1 MTDAVENKKSFEQ
14 REKRVSDAISL
25 RRPDRVPIMMLS
37 PHYYPT
43 EVAGLS
49 KKEAL
54 NNHEKCFEAYKKM
67 TLDLE
72 LDMAPFPGSIPPAR
86 PYELMGVKQYKWAGD
101 GLGDDVGHQY
111 VEKEYMPADE
121 YDAFL
126 ENPEGFAMRTL
137 WPRMVESMAPLAQ
150 LPPLYSLLEARHLVM
165 LGGSLAGTPEFS
177 DLLQK
182 MIELGKEVVAY
193 TNALNAYYAEM
204 EAFGFPISYRTI
216 GRAPFEGITDFL
228 RGMKGSMLDMYR
240 VPDKLLAAID
250 LIAPQMTR
258 YVMTGATKSGN
269 PRVFVPL
276 HRGAD
281 GYMSD
286 EQFKK
291 FYWPSL
297 KKMLLDL
304 VEAGLTPM
312 PFFEATYD
320 SRLEYLT
327 ELPRGKMA
335 GHFEIVDRKKAKKII
350 GETMCFWGNVSAQ
363 LLVNGTP
370 AQVKDDVKD
379 LIDTFGD
386 NGGLIVDGSV
396 SIPDEANP
404 KNVAAMVE
412 TVFDYGVY

>member
-1 MTDAVENKKSFEQ
+1 
-14 REKRVSDAISL
+14 
-25 RRPDRVPIMMLS
+25 
-37 PHYYPT
+37 
-43 EVAGLS
+43 
-49 KKEAL
+49 
-54 NNHEKCFEAYKKM
+54 
-67 TLDLE
+67 
-72 LDMAPFPGSIPPAR
+72 
-86 PYELMGVKQYKWAGD
+86 
-101 GLGDDVGHQY
+101 
-111 VEKEYMPADE
+111 
-121 YDAFL
+121 
-126 ENPEGFAMRTL
+126 
-137 WPRMVESMAPLAQ
+137 MVESMSPLAQ

-165 LGGSLAGTPEFS
+165 LGGTLAGTPEFH

-182 MIELGKEVVAY
+182 MVDLGNEVMAY
-193 TNALNAYYAEM
+193 TTALNAYYEEM
-204 EAFGFPISYRTI
+204 EDLGFPISYRTI

-250 LIAPQMTR
+250 LIAPLMTQFAI
-258 YVMTGATKSGN
+258 TGAIKSEN

-286 EQFKK
+286 EQFKR

-297 KKMLLDL
+297 KRMLLYLAD
-304 VEAGLTPM
+304 AGLTPM
-312 PFFEATYD
+312 PFFEATYN

-327 ELPRGKMA
+327 ELPPGKMV

-350 GETMCFWGNVSAQ
+350 GDTMCFWGNVSAQ

-370 AQVKDDVKD
+370 QQVKDDVKD

-396 SIPDEANP
+396 SVPDEANP
-404 KNVAAMVE
+404 RNVAAMVE
-412 TVFDYGVY
+412 AVFDYGAY